1 MEVWIYYSVLALL
14 ITSLNILGLNS
25 VGRILNNVEEIQL
38 FMYCAFI
45 VAGFVSF
52 LLLFFGKKTK
62 LNANNIIKNKTN
74 NYLILAG
81 ILGLGILLV
90 LNFIIQAL
98 AHAKS
103 SKVGLPLI
111 IINMNIIL
119 VLLVSIILY
128 KQTFNWKAIVGI
140 LLAVLG
146 LSMVIYF
153 K

>member
-1 MEVWIYYSVLALL
+1 M
-14 ITSLNILGLNS
+14 
-25 VGRILNNVEEIQL
+25 
-38 FMYCAFI
+38 
-45 VAGFVSF
+45 
-52 LLLFFGKKTK
+52 
-62 LNANNIIKNKTN
+62 
-74 NYLILAG
+74 ILAG

-128 KQTFNWKAIVGI
+128 KQSINWKTIVGI

-146 LSMVIYF
+146 LSIVIYY